1 MYSLF
6 SLGAG
11 FLSWGLGAAAL
22 CRRDWSILPVSS
34 LSLCI
39 LSLVSQFLEINRRV
53 DLEDWAAIEDTFPGV
68 LVAAVV
74 LTCVT
79 LALNAAALLRRK
91 EKPSL

>member
-1 MYSLF
+1 M
-6 SLGAG
+6 
-11 FLSWGLGAAAL
+11 
-22 CRRDWSILPVSS
+22 
-34 LSLCI
+34 
-39 LSLVSQFLEINRRV
+39 

-79 LALNAAALLRRK
+79 LALNAAALLRRN

>member
-1 MYSLF
+1 MYNLF

-11 FLSWGLGAAAL
+11 FLSWGLGAVSL
-22 CRRDWSILPVSS
+22 FRKGQNGWSHAS
-34 LSLCI
+34 LILCI
-39 LSLVSQFLEINRRV
+39 LSLMSQFFEVNRQV
-53 DLEDWAAIEDTFPGV
+53 QEEDWAAIEDTFPGV